1 LENLAARAYITR
13 RGRVP
18 QSYPPGAGWMWQTG
32 LMPDEAFHLDGIA
45 SIRVFVFDLEAARK
59 FYEET
64 LGLAGRSDGEDY
76 STFTLGDVRLIM
88 EPVEPTSD
96 YALLVGRFT
105 GFSFEV
111 ADVYA
116 AYENLRERGVVFLD
130 PPELQPWGGILAHF
144 EDPDENILTIV
155 QEPAG

>member
-1 LENLAARAYITR
+1 MA
-13 RGRVP
+13 
-18 QSYPPGAGWMWQTG
+18 
-32 LMPDEAFHLDGIA
+32 DEALHLNRIA

-64 LGLAGRSDGEDY
+64 LGLAGRSDGDDY
-76 STFTLGDVRLIM
+76 STFSLGDVRLII

-105 GFSFEV
+105 GFSFDV
-111 ADVYA
+111 PDVYV
-116 AYENLRERGVVFLD
+116 AYEDLKGRGVVFLD

-144 EDPDENILTIV
+144 EDADENILTIV
-155 QEPAG
+155 QEPKA

>member
-1 LENLAARAYITR
+1 MA
-13 RGRVP
+13 
-18 QSYPPGAGWMWQTG
+18 
-32 LMPDEAFHLDGIA
+32 DEALHLDRVA
-45 SIRVFVFDLEAARK
+45 SIRVFVFDLEAARR

-76 STFTLGDVRLIM
+76 STFTVGDVRLII
-88 EPVEPTSD
+88 EPVGPTSD
-96 YALLVGRFT
+96 YAMLVGRFT

-116 AYENLRERGVVFLD
+116 AYEDLKGRGVVFLD

-144 EDPDENILTIV
+144 EDADENILTIV
-155 QEPAG
+155 KEPAG

>member
-1 LENLAARAYITR
+1 MA
-13 RGRVP
+13 
-18 QSYPPGAGWMWQTG
+18 
-32 LMPDEAFHLDGIA
+32 DEALRLDRIA
-45 SIRVFVFDLEAARK
+45 SIRVFVFDLEAARR

-64 LGLAGRSDGEDY
+64 LGLTGRSDGDDY
-76 STFTLGDVRLIM
+76 STFSLGDVRLII

-116 AYENLRERGVVFLD
+116 AYEDLKGRGVVFLD

-144 EDPDENILTIV
+144 EDADENILTIV
-155 QEPAG
+155 QEPAE

>member
-1 LENLAARAYITR
+1 
-13 RGRVP
+13 
-18 QSYPPGAGWMWQTG
+18 
-32 LMPDEAFHLDGIA
+32 
-45 SIRVFVFDLEAARK
+45 VFDLEAARK

-76 STFTLGDVRLIM
+76 STFTLGDVRLII
-88 EPVEPTSD
+88 EPVEPTSE

-111 ADVYA
+111 ADVKA
-116 AYENLRERGVVFLD
+116 AYEELKGRGVAFLD
-130 PPELQPWGGILAHF
+130 PPEKQPWGGILAHF

-155 QEPAG
+155 EEPKV